1 MAKCNKV
8 CLCCGES
15 LPIEQFPTNRRMLDG
30 HLGWCF
36 DCWKMRNTP
45 EGNALANQ
53 LRQEAKKREKRAQKK
68 AYQRLYRQRHAEEVK
83 RKNREYYRERIKR
96 DPVRYA
102 TILAKNKVYQQS
114 ERGRQKQAEATRRYL
129 KRIKQETYAAALH

>member
-1 MAKCNKV
+1 
-8 CLCCGES
+8 
-15 LPIEQFPTNRRMLDG
+15 
-30 HLGWCF
+30 
-36 DCWKMRNTP
+36 MRNTP
-45 EGNALANQ
+45 EGNALASQ

-68 AYQRLYRQRHAEEVK
+68 NAYQRLYRQRHAEEVK

-102 TILAKNKVYQQS
+102 TILAKNKVYKQS